1 MKLANKEKPEYI
13 VGVDIGSSKVTALI
27 AGEREGELTLL
38 GFGVAENA
46 GMRRGSIINLEA
58 TTTAISHAVE
68 EAELMAGVGIEAA
81 YVGVGGGHIKGIN
94 SRGSINVPD
103 DKPRITK
110 EDVDRV
116 IGAARAI
123 AIPSDREVIHLLPQ
137 EFTVDDDRGIED
149 PVGFSGR
156 RLEVGVHLVTAYQ
169 TSVQNVVTCAQNA
182 GLAVQDTV
190 LTQLASSL
198 ATLSDDEKDLGV
210 VLLDIG
216 AGTTDMAVFVD
227 GFLCH
232 SAVLTIG
239 GDHITNDIAV
249 GLRTPIP
256 EAEKIKIERSAC
268 LKEALENAEEPIE
281 VTTIGEGKS
290 RVIDNNIL
298 VEIVNARCEEIFH
311 LVKTELERIGVRNR
325 LNAGIVLTG
334 GSTKLRGLTDLAEQM
349 FELPTRMAVP
359 IGFRG
364 IVDAIGKPQFSTAA
378 GLTRFGYEN
387 RNSGPEPTGFFAKL
401 KEKFQKYTNNRK

>member
-1 MKLANKEKPEYI
+1 MATKETAEQF
-13 VGVDIGSSKVTALI
+13 VGIDIGSSKVTALI
-27 AGEREGELTLL
+27 AEERDEELTLL
-38 GFGVAENA
+38 GFGVAANT

-58 TTTAISHAVE
+58 TAQAISHAVE
-68 EAELMAGVGIEAA
+68 EAELMAGVGIEEA
-81 YVGVGGGHIKGIN
+81 YLGVGGGHIKGIN
-94 SRGSINVPD
+94 SRGSINMPD
-103 DKPRITK
+103 DNPKITK

-116 IGAARAI
+116 IGAARAV

-156 RLEVGVHLVTAYQ
+156 RLEVGVHLVTAYE
-169 TSVQNVVTCAQNA
+169 TSVQNVITCAQNA
-182 GLAVQDTV
+182 GLAVKDAV

-198 ATLSDDEKDLGV
+198 ATLSEDEKDLGV

-216 AGTTDMAVFVD
+216 AGTTDMAVFLD
-227 GFLCH
+227 GYLWH

-249 GLRTPIP
+249 GLRTPVP
-256 EAEKIKIERSAC
+256 DAERIKIERSAC
-268 LKEALENAEEPIE
+268 LKAALENADEPIE

-290 RVIDNNIL
+290 IVIDNNIL

-334 GSTKLRGLTDLAEQM
+334 GSTKLRGMIDLAEQM

-359 IGFRG
+359 TGFKG
-364 IVDAIGKPQFSTAA
+364 IVDAMGKPQFSTAA

-387 RNSGPEPTGFFAKL
+387 RNAVEEGGGFFDRL
-401 KEKFQKYTNNRK
+401 KKKINKYINRK